1 VVFKTYTGE
10 KLKPIGVLTVNVEY
24 NKSRYVLDLY
34 VVNRGGPPLLG
45 REWLKH
51 IKLDWHNINC
61 LSSANILA
69 GEVLQ
74 KIQDLQARYSNIFQP
89 GLGKLANI
97 KAKLNVKENCQPK
110 FAKARQVPH
119 ALRPKVEAELDELE
133 KAGILTKVDH
143 SEWTTA
149 IVPVVKRNNTVRIC
163 GDFKTTLNPAL
174 NIDQYPLPSIDDIF
188 ASLAGGQKFSKI
200 DLRSAYLQCEID
212 DESKQYLTINT
223 HKGLYRYN
231 RLVAGVALAAAFA
244 A

>member
-1 VVFKTYTGE
+1 LQPTAVVFKPYMGE

-110 FAKARQVPH
+110 FAKARQVPY
-119 ALRPKVEAELDELE
+119 ALRPKVEGVLDELE

-143 SEWTTA
+143 SEWATA
-149 IVPVVKRNNTVRIC
+149 IVPVVKRNNTVRIY
-163 GDFKTTLNPAL
+163 GDFKTTLNPA
-174 NIDQYPLPSIDDIF
+174 
-188 ASLAGGQKFSKI
+188 
-200 DLRSAYLQCEID
+200 
-212 DESKQYLTINT
+212 
-223 HKGLYRYN
+223 
-231 RLVAGVALAAAFA
+231 
-244 A
+244 